1 MTNHNEIYYTGD
13 TERTMH
19 DALSAEGLS
28 IISDVKAA
36 FSWASSDGT
45 FAVSTPVTHEVINEP
60 VVTFVLNQKVT
71 AFLVGEPYPLSA
83 RKFCMTSKTSY
94 LKRYGLW
101 NDPAPGYLPSGATA
115 MFKADN
121 LPEYNRPAPSS
132 IDTFYDCYFK
142 GDPAT
147 VESHFSL
154 PKRRG
159 THDTFY
165 GLTVVDGAV
174 ARVKQYVYNSSTKFS
189 DWDVVH
195 LLYTKRAADS

>member
-1 MTNHNEIYYTGD
+1 MTNHSEIYYTGD
-13 TERTMH
+13 TERTMY
-19 DALSAEGLS
+19 DVFSAEAAA

-36 FSWASSDGT
+36 FSWASADGA
-45 FAVSTPVTHEVINEP
+45 FAISTPVTHEVLANP
-60 VVTFVLNQKVT
+60 VVTLVLSQPVT
-71 AFLVGEPYPLSA
+71 KLLVGEAYPLSA
-83 RKFCMTSKTSY
+83 RKFCMTSKKSY
-94 LKRYGLW
+94 LKAYRLW
-101 NDPAPGYLPSGATA
+101 TETSPSYLPAGCTV
-115 MFKADN
+115 MFKGEN
-121 LPEYNRPAPSS
+121 RVEYNRPAPSN

-154 PKRRG
+154 PERRG

>member
-19 DALSAEGLS
+19 DALSAKGLS

-83 RKFCMTSKTSY
+83 RKFCMTSGTSY

-101 NDPAPGYLPSGATA
+101 TDAAPSYLPSGATV

-121 LPEYNRPAPSS
+121 LPEYNRPAPSN
-132 IDTFYDCYFK
+132 IGTFYDCYFK

-154 PKRRG
+154 PERRG
-159 THDTFY
+159 SHDTFY

-195 LLYTKRAADS
+195 LMYTKRAANP

>member
-71 AFLVGEPYPLSA
+71 AFLVGDRS
-83 RKFCMTSKTSY
+83 
-94 LKRYGLW
+94 
-101 NDPAPGYLPSGATA
+101 
-115 MFKADN
+115 
-121 LPEYNRPAPSS
+121 
-132 IDTFYDCYFK
+132 
-142 GDPAT
+142 
-147 VESHFSL
+147 
-154 PKRRG
+154 
-159 THDTFY
+159 
-165 GLTVVDGAV
+165 
-174 ARVKQYVYNSSTKFS
+174 
-189 DWDVVH
+189 
-195 LLYTKRAADS
+195 